1 MGTLPEFFNYRALE
15 NTLLLMNSRNETYRK
30 SFSNVEE
37 TSEEFE
43 MKKNLEQQLKSIT
56 DKNKYKRRQIKELQE
71 DLQTM
76 TTTSQGLTIDE
87 QELISVM
94 EEKQKIVDTYGSL
107 IFSAWIYYSQIRVS
121 KFFLYGFI

>member
-1 MGTLPEFFNYRALE
+1 
-15 NTLLLMNSRNETYRK
+15 MNSRNETYRK

-43 MKKNLEQQLKSIT
+43 IKKNLEQQLKSIT

-94 EEKQKIVDTYGSL
+94 EEKQKITDTYNSL
-107 IFSAWIYYSQIRVS
+107 IFSAWI
-121 KFFLYGFI
+121 

>member
-1 MGTLPEFFNYRALE
+1 
-15 NTLLLMNSRNETYRK
+15 MNSRNETYRK

-94 EEKQKIVDTYGSL
+94 EEKQKITDTYNSL
-107 IFSAWIYYSQIRVS
+107 IFSAWI
-121 KFFLYGFI
+121 

>member
-1 MGTLPEFFNYRALE
+1 
-15 NTLLLMNSRNETYRK
+15 MNSRNETYQK

-94 EEKQKIVDTYGSL
+94 EEKQKITDTYNSL
-107 IFSAWIYYSQIRVS
+107 IFSAWI
-121 KFFLYGFI
+121 

>member
-1 MGTLPEFFNYRALE
+1 MGTQLEFFNCRALE
-15 NTLLLMNSRNETYRK
+15 NTLLLMSSRNETYRK

-76 TTTSQGLTIDE
+76 ATTSQGLTIDE

-94 EEKQKIVDTYGSL
+94 EEKQKITDT
-107 IFSAWIYYSQIRVS
+107 
-121 KFFLYGFI
+121 

>member
-1 MGTLPEFFNYRALE
+1 
-15 NTLLLMNSRNETYRK
+15 MNSRNETYRK

-43 MKKNLEQQLKSIT
+43 MKKNLEQQLKSII

-94 EEKQKIVDTYGSL
+94 EEKQKITDTYNSL
-107 IFSAWIYYSQIRVS
+107 IFSAWI
-121 KFFLYGFI
+121 

>member
-1 MGTLPEFFNYRALE
+1 
-15 NTLLLMNSRNETYRK
+15 MNSRNETYRK

-43 MKKNLEQQLKSIT
+43 IKKNLEQQLKSIT

-94 EEKQKIVDTYGSL
+94 EEKQKIIDTYDSL
-107 IFSAWIYYSQIRVS
+107 IFSAWI
-121 KFFLYGFI
+121 

>member
-1 MGTLPEFFNYRALE
+1 
-15 NTLLLMNSRNETYRK
+15 MNSRNETYRK

-43 MKKNLEQQLKSIT
+43 MKKNLEQQLKSII

-76 TTTSQGLTIDE
+76 ATTSQGLTIDE

-94 EEKQKIVDTYGSL
+94 EEKQKITDT
-107 IFSAWIYYSQIRVS
+107 
-121 KFFLYGFI
+121 

>member
-1 MGTLPEFFNYRALE
+1 
-15 NTLLLMNSRNETYRK
+15 MNSRNETYRK

-94 EEKQKIVDTYGSL
+94 EEKQKIIDTYDSV
-107 IFSAWIYYSQIRVS
+107 IFSAWI
-121 KFFLYGFI
+121 

>member
-1 MGTLPEFFNYRALE
+1 
-15 NTLLLMNSRNETYRK
+15 MNSRNETYRK

-76 TTTSQGLTIDE
+76 AATSQGLTIDE

-94 EEKQKIVDTYGSL
+94 EEKQKITDT
-107 IFSAWIYYSQIRVS
+107 
-121 KFFLYGFI
+121 

>member
-94 EEKQKIVDTYGSL
+94 EEKQKIVGTYGSL

>member
-1 MGTLPEFFNYRALE
+1 MRTQLEFFNCRALE

-76 TTTSQGLTIDE
+76 ATTSQGLTIDE

-94 EEKQKIVDTYGSL
+94 EEKQKITDT
-107 IFSAWIYYSQIRVS
+107 
-121 KFFLYGFI
+121 

>member
-1 MGTLPEFFNYRALE
+1 
-15 NTLLLMNSRNETYRK
+15 MNSRNETYRK

-94 EEKQKIVDTYGSL
+94 EEKQKIIDTYDSL
-107 IFSAWIYYSQIRVS
+107 IFSAWI
-121 KFFLYGFI
+121 

>member
-1 MGTLPEFFNYRALE
+1 ME

-76 TTTSQGLTIDE
+76 AATSQGLTIDE

-94 EEKQKIVDTYGSL
+94 EEKQKITDT
-107 IFSAWIYYSQIRVS
+107 
-121 KFFLYGFI
+121 

>member
-1 MGTLPEFFNYRALE
+1 
-15 NTLLLMNSRNETYRK
+15 MNSRNETYRK

-76 TTTSQGLTIDE
+76 ATTSQGLTIDE

-94 EEKQKIVDTYGSL
+94 EEKQKITDT
-107 IFSAWIYYSQIRVS
+107 
-121 KFFLYGFI
+121 

>member
-1 MGTLPEFFNYRALE
+1 ME

-76 TTTSQGLTIDE
+76 ATTSQGLTIDE

-94 EEKQKIVDTYGSL
+94 EEKQKITDT
-107 IFSAWIYYSQIRVS
+107 
-121 KFFLYGFI
+121 